1 MDVVRPAVQQNDRR
15 TVGRADVDVADVE
28 EAGRDLLDG
37 AERVNQLLVDFFAP
51 ARTTSAA

>member
-1 MDVVRPAVQQNDRR
+1 VQQNDRR

-37 AERVNQLLVDFFAP
+37 AERAAQLFSLCC
-51 ARTTSAA
+51 